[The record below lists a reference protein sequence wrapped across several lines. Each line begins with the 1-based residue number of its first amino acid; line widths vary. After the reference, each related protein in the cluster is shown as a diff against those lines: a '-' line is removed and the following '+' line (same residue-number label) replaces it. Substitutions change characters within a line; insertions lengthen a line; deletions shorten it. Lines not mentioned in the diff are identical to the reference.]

1 MEIFKILN
9 EGIYVPSLSLVLCWV
24 LLWEDTG
31 GGRRRR
37 CSQELSEAT
46 ALRQFAVW
54 FGHKTLSLHCLPLSL
69 TDHTLVKNIL

>member
-31 GGRRRR
+31 GEEAAVLPGALRSH
-37 CSQELSEAT
+37 CSQTVRSL
-46 ALRQFAVW
+46 VW
-54 FGHKTLSLHCLPLSL
+54 AQDSVTSLPSSFS
-69 TDHTLVKNIL
+69 N